1 MTTQSEN
8 LTREAN
14 EDARRSTQMVGV
26 LMLAFAMSCACMA
39 GAALVY
45 LALL

>member
-1 MTTQSEN
+1 MTTRVDD

-14 EDARRSTQMVGV
+14 EDARRSAQMVGV

-45 LALL
+45 LASL